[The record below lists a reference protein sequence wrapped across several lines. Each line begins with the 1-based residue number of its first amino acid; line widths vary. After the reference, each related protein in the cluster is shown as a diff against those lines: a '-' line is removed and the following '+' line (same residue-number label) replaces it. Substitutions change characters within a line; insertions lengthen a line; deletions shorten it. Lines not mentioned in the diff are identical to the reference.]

1 MWRGSPDAQEGTKTS
16 AMQNGVAD
24 LHAPSLSV
32 TRCAHQ
38 LLLVLQGSKS
48 MHKKAS
54 KPQRSK
60 TLYICVSDS
69 LVPFLCKQYL
79 SNRQWT
85 CLLNKSLIHLPAS
98 QCGSLWKYC
107 PINATCL
114 VATVGWLLQ
123 CAGMWGTSGHILIN
137 NIMTVSCDHPIFV
150 PTSESSLLI
159 SNLTASLTF
168 SKSSGWYI
176 SLWFV

>member
-1 MWRGSPDAQEGTKTS
+1 MWRGSPDAQEGAKTS
-16 AMQNGVAD
+16 ATQNGVAD

-32 TRCAHQ
+32 TNQ

-48 MHKKAS
+48 MHKKPS
-54 KPQRSK
+54 KPQQSK
-60 TLYICVSDS
+60 TLYIRASDS

-79 SNRQWT
+79 SNQQWAR
-85 CLLNKSLIHLPAS
+85 LLNKSLIHSPAS
-98 QCGSLWKYC
+98 QCGSLWKCC
-107 PINATCL
+107 PINATRL
-114 VATVGWLLQ
+114 VAKVYSRMATTMCRYVRNQWTYFDRQ
-123 CAGMWGTSGHILIN
+123 HNDSIMWS
-137 NIMTVSCDHPIFV
+137 PIFV
-150 PTSESSLLI
+150 PTSESSSLI